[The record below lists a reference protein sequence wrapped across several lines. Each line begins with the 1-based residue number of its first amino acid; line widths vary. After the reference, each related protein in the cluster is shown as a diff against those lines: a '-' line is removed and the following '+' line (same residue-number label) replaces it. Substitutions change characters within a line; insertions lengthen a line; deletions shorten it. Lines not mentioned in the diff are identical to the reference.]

1 MSANKTFLKS
11 TKEVTAETT
20 DEPEGI
26 PVDLYLSMP
35 LLDEEAMSMMILEDV
50 VSMSVSVSH
59 TFGSTAPP
67 KGPKASKAKGPKA
80 SKGPKA
86 PKK

>member
-59 TFGSTAPP
+59 TYG
-67 KGPKASKAKGPKA
+67 SKAPKGPKA